1 MLHGRGFGTA
11 ATAPDVASLST
22 NVSGSSSTSKTAQW
36 PGSGTIQPGE
46 LIVASCAFLLVAG
59 VTVTGLTDTTGTTWT
74 VVSQAQ
80 NAAGGFAG
88 CAIAWGRPV
97 APITRSSGS
106 FTFTWTLS
114 VAVTQF
120 NAQFYRWNT
129 AYSDGGIVVQQ
140 HSTPA
145 TGASTAVAIAS
156 ANTPNVASTRTAT
169 VMAAAWD
176 SANTGTAGGSHTERY
191 DGAFSTGRYY
201 GATRQDLA
209 PNAASAPAATI
220 ATSAANWAACALA
233 MTYQQQKNL
242 GARVLAQRFRV
253 ATGARSR

>member
-1 MLHGRGFGTA
+1 VLHGRGLGTA
-11 ATAPDVASLST
+11 ATAPDVATLST
-22 NVSGSSSTSKTAQW
+22 NITGSASTTKSAQW
-36 PGSGTIQPGE
+36 PGTGTIFAGE
-46 LIVASCAFLLVAG
+46 LVVASCAFLLVSG
-59 VTVTGLTDTTGTTWT
+59 VTVTGMSDTTGSTWT

-80 NAAGGFAG
+80 SAAGGFAG
-88 CAIAWGRPV
+88 CALAWTILNSNV
-97 APITRSSGS
+97 TRANAG

-114 VAVTQF
+114 TAVTQF

-129 AYSDGGIVVQQ
+129 AYVDGGITVAQ

-169 VMAAAWD
+169 IMAAAWD

-191 DGAFSTGRYY
+191 DGAVSTGRYY

-209 PNAASAPAATI
+209 PNTASAPSATI
-220 ATSAANWAACALA
+220 ATAAANWAACALA
-233 MTYQQQKNL
+233 MTYQ
-242 GARVLAQRFRV
+242 RQRNRGFR
-253 ATGARSR
+253 GARSVAVRAGAWR